1 MSDASQGEGWW
12 KAADGKWY
20 PPEDFT
26 PPAGWWKAS
35 DGNWY
40 PPRQSQPQPS
50 SGLQPT
56 TGPSADA
63 TPRAESR
70 TWSTKQL
77 VVIAVA
83 ATLVGGALGA
93 ALVAPSSDD
102 SGSVAVATTDD
113 ESDDDAE
120 PDVPDTTGQ
129 SSTTATTPAP
139 ADPSTSSALA
149 VVGTVT
155 IPEGRPGELD
165 VVLLGTLDDASGT
178 VPVVVRNNTSSPAYN
193 LEATGTA
200 RAPDG
205 SLAGSGSSQGF
216 EPATVEPGEWAFGY
230 VFFSA
235 AIPGDAEFDIT
246 ATADTEQGF
255 AGSLGASLSEVTTN
269 SDEFG
274 QHVVGIVTNDSDAEM
289 GGPVSV
295 SVACFD
301 QTGTQVL
308 DVHTGF
314 AEGDAIPAGGTSSFT
329 VDLFDAP
336 CPVFAVGAS
345 GYTF

>member
-1 MSDASQGEGWW
+1 MQV
-12 KAADGKWY
+12 
-20 PPEDFT
+20 
-26 PPAGWWKAS
+26 
-35 DGNWY
+35 
-40 PPRQSQPQPS
+40 
-50 SGLQPT
+50 
-56 TGPSADA
+56 
-63 TPRAESR
+63 
-70 TWSTKQL
+70 

-83 ATLVGGALGA
+83 VALVAGALGT
-93 ALVAPSSDD
+93 ALGASSSDD
-102 SGSVAVATTDD
+102 SGSTAVATADD
-113 ESDDDAE
+113 ESDGNADE
-120 PDVPDTTGQ
+120 PDSPDTTER
-129 SSTTATTPAP
+129 SSTPTTTAPA
-139 ADPSTSSALA
+139 ADPSTSAGLE
-149 VVGTVT
+149 VVGAVT
-155 IPEGRPGELD
+155 IPEGQPGELD
-165 VVLLGTLDDASGT
+165 VVLVGTLDDLSGT

-216 EPATVEPGEWAFGY
+216 EPALVEPGEWAFGY

-235 AIPGDAEFDIT
+235 AVPGDAEFDLT
-246 ATADTEQGF
+246 ATAATEQGF
-255 AGSLGASLSEVTTN
+255 GGSLGASLSEVTTN

-274 QHVVGIVTNDSDAEM
+274 QHVVGIVTNDSDEEM

-308 DVHTGF
+308 DVHTGY

-336 CPVFAVGAS
+336 CPVFAAGAS